1 MVKISKERLDGIIN
15 RFEDWL
21 NIYVVDDKNE
31 CEHTFKQFN
40 KFCRLKQLPF
50 KSCIKILLENKISC
64 DCEIILNYE
73 NGKN

>member
-1 MVKISKERLDGIIN
+1 MVKIPKERLDGIIS

-21 NIYVVDDKNE
+21 NMYVASNNTE
-31 CEHTFKQFN
+31 CDHTFNQF
-40 KFCRLKQLPF
+40 KRFCRLKQLPF